1 MQISLLKSKIHRAKL
16 TGAELHYE
24 GSLAVDKDLIKAAN
38 FNVYEK
44 VQVVNVNNGERFE
57 TYIIEAP
64 AGSGEICL
72 KGAAARLGY
81 PGDILIIMSFALFTE
96 EEAKIYKPVAVYVDQ
111 NNKIV

>member
-1 MQISLLKSKIHRAKL
+1 MQLTLLKSKIHRAVL

-24 GSLAVDKDLIKAAN
+24 GSLAVDKNLIEASGLH
-38 FNVYEK
+38 VYEK
-44 VQVVNVNNGERFE
+44 VQVVNVNNGERLE

-81 PGDILIIMSFALFTE
+81 PGDILIIMSFALLNEDEVKTH
-96 EEAKIYKPVAVYVDQ
+96 KPTTVYVDQ
-111 NNKIV
+111 NNKII